1 MSSPESGRGWRIGIL
16 SATGTAWKRT
26 IPALR
31 ESAVCRVTVVHGR
44 DPDRLRSLA
53 ASRPDLRL
61 ASSLE
66 DFAALRDDYD
76 VIFVGSPPFLH
87 VRDIRLAA
95 DIGRP
100 VLCEKPLVAR
110 REDLQELAGLLE
122 RLPAP
127 LAVAHHLRHQPV
139 VADVAELLASGRL
152 GRPVAASLQWGYVM
166 DRAARNARWKLDP
179 GLGGSNAMFDC
190 GVHAL
195 DLAVLFFGLPGRVG
209 AVAHRARSGA
219 TDDSVTA
226 TLDYADLAATVV
238 ASQSAT
244 PGGNDLRILFRES
257 LLVVEGLFGE
267 KSAARLRI
275 DGGAAAGT
283 VGYEPV
289 NLYRQEV
296 ENFCRALEGRVT
308 AGTGPADSLGTSR
321 ILFAIEES
329 VQTGAFVQIS
339 SPS

>member
-1 MSSPESGRGWRIGIL
+1 MTSPEPDRVWRVGIL
-16 SATGTAWKRT
+16 SATGTARKRT

-31 ESAVCRVTVVHGR
+31 ESAICRVTVVHGR
-44 DPDRLRSLA
+44 DPDRLSSLA
-53 ASRPDLRL
+53 ASQPGLQL
-61 ASSLE
+61 ATSLD
-66 DFAALRDDYD
+66 DFAARRDEYD
-76 VIFVGSPPFLH
+76 VVFIGSPPFLH

-110 REDLQELAGLLE
+110 REDLQELADLLE
-122 RLPAP
+122 KLPVP

-139 VADVAELLASGRL
+139 VADVAELLASRRL
-152 GRPVAASLQWGYVM
+152 GRPVAASLQWGYLL
-166 DRAARNARWKLDP
+166 DHAASNARWKLDAD
-179 GLGGSNAMFDC
+179 LGGSNAMFDC

-195 DLAVLFFGLPGRVG
+195 DLAVLFFGRPGRVG

-226 TLDYADLAATVV
+226 TLDYADFAVTVV

-244 PGGNDLRILFRES
+244 PAGNDLRILFGES
-257 LLVVEGLFGE
+257 SLVVEDLFRE

-275 DGGAAAGT
+275 DGGPAAGT
-283 VGYEPV
+283 VEYEPV

-296 ENFCRALEGRVT
+296 EDFCRALEGFVT
-308 AGTGPADSLGTSR
+308 AGTGPADALDTAR
-321 ILFAIEES
+321 VLFAIEDS
-329 VQTGAFVQIS
+329 VRTGAFVQL
-339 SPS
+339 